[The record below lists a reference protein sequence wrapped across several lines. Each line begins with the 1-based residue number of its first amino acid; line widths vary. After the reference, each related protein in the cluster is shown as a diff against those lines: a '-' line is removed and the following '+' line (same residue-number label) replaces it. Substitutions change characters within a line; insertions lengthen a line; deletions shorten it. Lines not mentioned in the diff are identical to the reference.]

1 MTTDPLY
8 LVHEAALSVMRRKPR
23 ALARALAFAAEEVEP
38 VPELDEAAFR
48 ARVGQGSAGDP
59 LLILWRGALSAWDVD
74 TEPVWT
80 DCPART
86 WERRAALYR
95 VLEVDDGTAKLL
107 DAVAPVATDAGP
119 TVISDDFTPW
129 YDPKRAGWYW
139 PAYRRL
145 LIENKRWKPESVAA
159 LDEATTRVVERL
171 ADPTAAEAYQSKGLV
186 VGYVQSGKTANFT
199 GVVAKAMDAGYRLVI
214 VLGGTL
220 NLLRGQTQRRLDME
234 LVGEENI
241 LRGRD
246 RDDPAVWEDLDYGD
260 DRDWHEGRFLRHG
273 CLPSLMGAFDI
284 ERLTTRDDDYKRLR
298 AGISALDFEKTRP
311 EYPLYHP
318 DNLHAS
324 KSRLMVVKKNKVVL
338 TKLLKDL
345 GKIHTPLDQIP
356 VLIVDDE
363 SDQASVNTSNPKKWR
378 DGQADRTAINGLLA
392 QLLARL
398 PRAQYVGYTA
408 TPFANVFIDPSDAVD
423 IFPKDFIISLQRPD
437 GYMGVRDFHDLDSDV
452 PVEARTIANSQE
464 AAHVR
469 GVELSDDLDDTWL
482 QQALDMYVLSGAVK
496 LYREARNPALGEG
509 YFRHH
514 TMLVHESVRVAEH
527 RELSHRLTKLWYDS
541 AYTGAQGHARLRA
554 LFDRDVRSVSEFHAA
569 GQPTPTSF
577 DELIPCLGP
586 VVVRVGG
593 DGNPVITVN
602 GDADVEKGTADFDKR
617 PIWKILVGGTKLS
630 RGFTVE
636 GLTVTYY
643 RRTTAQADTLMQMGR
658 WFGFRHGYRD
668 LVRLYIGR
676 SEAFGTKTVDLYDAF
691 EAICRDE
698 EVFRGELHRYAES
711 VDGRPQVTPAQV
723 PPLVAQHL
731 PWLRPTGVNKMY
743 NAELVEIRSPG
754 EPIEPTAYPEKP
766 KDKAHNTQLW
776 RPFLDRLGA
785 QVEFTYVNEVTA
797 STRPFPARTAVVSHA
812 ELLSVLEQ
820 SRWWDPSRF
829 EPHLAY
835 LRSLDASQIADWVL
849 LVPSQTVTGAL
860 QASVSG
866 SVPLS
871 LARRRRRRP
880 PLFGAVSESFH
891 RQTPKRIAG
900 LAVPGPDPAAEALR
914 GPRRGALVLYPVVE
928 ADSSSAARELVR
940 ADGSIRPE
948 DLVMGFVM
956 VPPPSAEGTGPAR
969 VRFRARNAD
978 KAGQAVVDVDGAAR

>member
-1 MTTDPLY
+1 M
-8 LVHEAALSVMRRKPR
+8 
-23 ALARALAFAAEEVEP
+23 
-38 VPELDEAAFR
+38 
-48 ARVGQGSAGDP
+48 
-59 LLILWRGALSAWDVD
+59 
-74 TEPVWT
+74 
-80 DCPART
+80 
-86 WERRAALYR
+86 
-95 VLEVDDGTAKLL
+95 
-107 DAVAPVATDAGP
+107 
-119 TVISDDFTPW
+119 
-129 YDPKRAGWYW
+129 
-139 PAYRRL
+139 
-145 LIENKRWKPESVAA
+145 AA
-159 LDEATTRVVERL
+159 LDEATTRVLERL
-171 ADPTAAEAYQSKGLV
+171 ADPAAAEAYQSKGLV

-324 KSRLMVVKKNKVVL
+324 KARLMVVKKNKAVL

-408 TPFANVFIDPSDAVD
+408 TPFANVFIDPSDAMD

-482 QQALDMYVLSGAVK
+482 QQALDMYVLAGAVK
-496 LYREARNPALGEG
+496 LYREAHNPALGDG

-554 LFDRDVRSVSEFHAA
+554 LFDRDVRPVSEFHAA

-586 VVVRVGG
+586 VIVRVGG

-658 WFGFRHGYRD
+658 WFGFRHGYLGSGAVVHR
-668 LVRLYIGR
+668 
-676 SEAFGTKTVDLYDAF
+676 AFGGV
-691 EAICRDE
+691 R
-698 EVFRGELHRYAES
+698 HQ
-711 VDGRPQVTPAQV
+711 DGRPVRRLRGDLSGRGSLPRRAAPVRGVGRRPAAGDTGPSAAVGGATPAVASPHGREQDV
-723 PPLVAQHL
+723 QRRTRGDPVARGADRADGISGEAEGQGAQHAAVAAL
-731 PWLRPTGVNKMY
+731 PGPIGGAGRVHLRQRGDGVERARSRPARPSCRTPSCCRCWSSRGGGTLAFRTTSGVFCGVSKRAGSPTGCCWCRRRPRPARCGPPSAARCRCPWPAV
-743 NAELVEIRSPG
+743 AVAVPRCSVPCPSRSTGRPRSASRAWRCRAPTRPRRRCGPG
-754 EPIEPTAYPEKP
+754 AGRSG
-766 KDKAHNTQLW
+766 AVSGRGGGL
-776 RPFLDRLGA
+776 RLGG
-785 QVEFTYVNEVTA
+785 
-797 STRPFPARTAVVSHA
+797 TRAGACGRV
-812 ELLSVLEQ
+812 
-820 SRWWDPSRF
+820 DPPGR
-829 EPHLAY
+829 PGHG
-835 LRSLDASQIADWVL
+835 LRDGSAPVCGGGR
-849 LVPSQTVTGAL
+849 VGPGAL
-860 QASVSG
+860 PRSQCREG
-866 SVPLS
+866 GTG
-871 LARRRRRRP
+871 RRRRRRAR
-880 PLFGAVSESFH
+880 PLTENKRVESLETTPQTRARMSRQKSRDTQLELNLRKALHASGLRYRVHRRPLKGIRREADVVFGPAKVAVFVDGCFWHGCPEH
-891 RQTPKRIAG
+891 ATWPKNNAEFWRNKIEGNRVRDADTDARLAAAG
-900 LAVPGPDPAAEALR
+900 WLAVRVWEHESPAEAAE
-914 GPRRGALVLYPVVE
+914 
-928 ADSSSAARELVR
+928 
-940 ADGSIRPE
+940 
-948 DLVMGFVM
+948 
-956 VPPPSAEGTGPAR
+956 R
-969 VRFRARNAD
+969 VRT
-978 KAGQAVVDVDGAAR
+978 AVVARRA